1 VSQSIVV
8 DPSLEKL
15 RSLVARAREQ
25 LSEAQSEYMREKAR
39 VAAMQAELFKLVRE
53 EYQRRDTLRLLLH
66 SRRAQLAALRCG
78 QPEEVERAESH
89 YQHEKRRVERDY
101 EATASEFSG
110 RRKLEPKQKVEIG
123 RLWKELVKLYHPDR
137 FSREPDKLDTYHK
150 LTAAINKAK
159 EAGDLTI
166 LREIADDPHAF
177 IARQGWTELDLAEEQ
192 ELTQLQ
198 RLHAALLFEITAVLD
213 SLALLRASEDFQL
226 CQRCD
231 ADPEGLAGIAAS
243 LAAQLR
249 AECEALETEAVA
261 IAREIAVA
269 RTAPVRPAT

>member
-110 RRKLEPKQKVEIG
+110 RRKLEPKQKVEI
-123 RLWKELVKLYHPDR
+123 
-137 FSREPDKLDTYHK
+137 
-150 LTAAINKAK
+150 
-159 EAGDLTI
+159 AGS
-166 LREIADDPHAF
+166 
-177 IARQGWTELDLAEEQ
+177 GK
-192 ELTQLQ
+192 
-198 RLHAALLFEITAVLD
+198 
-213 SLALLRASEDFQL
+213 SS
-226 CQRCD
+226 
-231 ADPEGLAGIAAS
+231 
-243 LAAQLR
+243 
-249 AECEALETEAVA
+249 
-261 IAREIAVA
+261 
-269 RTAPVRPAT
+269 

>member
-39 VAAMQAELFKLVRE
+39 VAAMQAELFNLVRE

-78 QPEEVERAESH
+78 RREEAEKAESH
-89 YQHEKRRVERDY
+89 FQREKQRVDREY

-110 RRKLEPKQKVEIG
+110 RRKLEPEQKEEIG
-123 RLWKELVKLYHPDR
+123 RLWKKLVKLYHPDR
-137 FSREPDKLDTYHK
+137 FSREQDKLDTYHK

-159 EAGDLTI
+159 EAGDLPM

-198 RLHAALLFEITAVLD
+198 RLHVALLFEITAVLD

-249 AECEALETEAVA
+249 AECEALETETDATVREMSA
-261 IAREIAVA
+261 ARNA
-269 RTAPVRPAT
+269 RDRPAT